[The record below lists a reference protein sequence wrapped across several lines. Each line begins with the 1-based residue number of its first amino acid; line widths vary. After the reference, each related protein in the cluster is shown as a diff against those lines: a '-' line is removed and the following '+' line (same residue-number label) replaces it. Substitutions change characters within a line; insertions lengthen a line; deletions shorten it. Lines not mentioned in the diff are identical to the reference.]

1 MTRGE
6 LVGGH
11 LSDEQ
16 LLEVYVDGSATSTG
30 GGREHVED
38 CQACRKRF
46 LQLTGTLDTWRS
58 SVVADADAVFTE
70 PRLERQRY
78 RILSRLVALTRG
90 ARILPFPMTRAR
102 TFGPSPAVVMRRWV
116 VAAAAAGLLVG
127 VALGRMSFVPSQV
140 ESAVAR
146 PVASPT
152 MTATNGARPPV
163 EPALSRAESIDDELF
178 LSQLEDLSARSRSR
192 IGELQV
198 IDQLTPRAHAAVAR
212 LR

>member
-1 MTRGE
+1 MRRGE

-30 GGREHVED
+30 GGREHVEECD
-38 CQACRKRF
+38 ACRERYVR
-46 LQLTGTLDTWRS
+46 LTGALDTWRS
-58 SVVADADAVFTE
+58 SVVAEADAVFTE
-70 PRLERQRY
+70 SRLERQRF

-90 ARILPFPMTRAR
+90 PRVVPFPTQAR
-102 TFGPSPAVVMRRWV
+102 TFGPSPATAMRRWV

-127 VALGRMSFVPSQV
+127 VALGRLSFVPSQT

-152 MTATNGARPPV
+152 MTAANSARQPADARTSRV
-163 EPALSRAESIDDELF
+163 ESSDYLQFLDSQIDD
-178 LSQLEDLSARSRSR
+178 LSDRSRSR
-192 IGELQV
+192 ISELQV
-198 IDQLTPRAHAAVAR
+198 IDQITPRAVTAVAR